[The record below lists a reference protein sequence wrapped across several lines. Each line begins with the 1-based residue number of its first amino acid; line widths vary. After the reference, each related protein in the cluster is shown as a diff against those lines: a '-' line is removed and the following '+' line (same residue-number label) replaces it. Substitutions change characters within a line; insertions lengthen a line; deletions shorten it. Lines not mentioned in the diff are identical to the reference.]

1 MTWFQNRERP
11 SRRSAVSMVAIAAA
25 AMLLVNSQIAAQTAS
40 TSDRWVGTW
49 ATAEVG
55 RPQVPPPAP
64 PPAPAAVTPGQ
75 PPAAPAPPAP
85 FLHFN
90 NQTLRQIVRTSIGG
104 NRARVAIA
112 NTFGTAPLTIGAAH
126 IALRAKE
133 SAIAP
138 ESDRALTF
146 SGRPTITIPSGAVV
160 YSDPVDLNVPA
171 LADVAVD
178 LYLPGNTNTT
188 SPVTMHN
195 GARQTSYVSQ
205 TGNHVGIA
213 ALPVVATTQSW
224 FFLTRVEVTA
234 PEQAG
239 AIVAFGDSITDG
251 AASTADTNRRWPNRL
266 AERLM
271 AQPGTV
277 RMAVLNAGI
286 GGNRVL
292 SEGNFN
298 AGINALARFERD
310 ALGQSGV
317 THVIVLEGI
326 NDISN
331 ARQNPTPTAEDIIAI
346 HRQMIDRAHTRGI
359 KIIGATL
366 TPNEGC
372 TCFTKEGEAKRQA
385 INQWIR
391 TGGSYDGV
399 IDFDTI
405 TRDPA
410 QPARFLPAYD
420 SGDHLHPSDAGY
432 QAMGDGIDLTLLR
445 LDPGV
450 QRVAT
455 GR

>member
-1 MTWFQNRERP
+1 MVPESGETDSPICRQHGRDRG
-11 SRRSAVSMVAIAAA
+11 RRDAAGEFTHRGADRVHLRSLGWHVGHRRGRASSGSAAG
-25 AMLLVNSQIAAQTAS
+25 
-40 TSDRWVGTW
+40 TSAGARRGHT
-49 ATAEVG
+49 
-55 RPQVPPPAP
+55 
-64 PPAPAAVTPGQ
+64 GQ
-75 PPAAPAPPAP
+75 PPAAPAQPAP

-178 LYLPGNTNTT
+178 LYLPGNTNTA

-251 AASTADTNRRWPNRL
+251 SASTADTNRRWPNRL

-277 RMAVLNAGI
+277 KMAVLNAGI

-372 TCFTKEGEAKRQA
+372 TCSTKEGEAKRQA

-391 TGGSYDGV
+391 TGGAYDGV

-410 QPARFLPAYD
+410 QPAD
-420 SGDHLHPSDAGY
+420 SC
-432 QAMGDGIDLTLLR
+432 
-445 LDPGV
+445 PGTTPGTICI
-450 QRVAT
+450 RAT
-455 GR
+455 RAIRRWGTASI

>member
-1 MTWFQNRERP
+1 MKCFQIVVA
-11 SRRSAVSMVAIAAA
+11 AV
-25 AMLLVNSQIAAQTAS
+25 LLLHSSPWAQTGP
-40 TSDRWVGTW
+40 TSGRWVGTW

-55 RPQVPPPAP
+55 RPQFPPPPPAP
-64 PPAPAAVTPGQ
+64 VAARQGAQGQ
-75 PPAAPAPPAP
+75 PATAPAPPAP

-104 NRARVAIA
+104 NRARIVLS

-126 IALRAKE
+126 VALRGRE

-138 ESDRALTF
+138 AAGRALTF
-146 SGRPTITIPSGAVV
+146 SGRPTITIPSGAMV
-160 YSDPVDLNVPA
+160 YSDPVDLDVPP
-171 LADVAVD
+171 LADLAVD
-178 LYLPGNTNTT
+178 VYLPGSTNTP

-195 GARQTSYVSQ
+195 GARQTSYISQ
-205 TGNHVGIA
+205 TGNHTGIP

-224 FFLTRVEVTA
+224 FILTRVEVMA
-234 PEQAG
+234 PEQTG

-251 AASTADTNRRWPNRL
+251 AGSTPDMNRRWPDRL

-271 AQPGTV
+271 AQPGSAK
-277 RMAVLNAGI
+277 MGVLNAGI

-298 AGINALARFERD
+298 AGVNALARFERD

-346 HRQMIDRAHTRGI
+346 HKQMIERARTRGV
-359 KIIGATL
+359 KIYGATL

-372 TCFTKEGEAKRQA
+372 GCFTREGEAKRQA

-391 TGGSYDGV
+391 TGGAYDGV
-399 IDFDTI
+399 IDFDAI

-410 QPARFLPAYD
+410 QPGKFLAAYD

-432 QAMGDGIDLTLLR
+432 QAMGNGIDLALFEAR
-445 LDPGV
+445 AAGA
-450 QRVAT
+450 RVAA

>member
-1 MTWFQNRERP
+1 MAWFQNWERP
-11 SRRSAVSMVAIAAA
+11 TRRSAISVVAIAAVA
-25 AMLLVNSQIAAQTAS
+25 TLLVNSRITAQTGS
-40 TSDRWVGTW
+40 SSGHWVGTW

-55 RPQVPPPAP
+55 RPQTAP
-64 PPAPAAVTPGQ
+64 PPAAPAPAPPGQ
-75 PPAAPAPPAP
+75 PATAPAPPAP

-90 NQTLRQIVRTSIGG
+90 NQTLRQIVRASIGG
-104 NRARVAIA
+104 ARVRVVLS

-126 IALRAKE
+126 VALRDKE
-133 SAIAP
+133 SAIAAT
-138 ESDRALTF
+138 SGRALTF
-146 SGRPTITIPSGAVV
+146 SGRPTITIPSGASVS
-160 YSDPVDLNVPA
+160 SDPVELNIPA
-171 LADVAVD
+171 LAVLAVD
-178 LYLPGNTNTT
+178 LYLPGNTNTP

-195 GARQTSYVSQ
+195 GARQTSYISQ
-205 TGNHVGIA
+205 TGNHAGVP

-224 FFLTRVEVTA
+224 FVLTRVEVMA
-234 PEQAG
+234 PEGSG

-251 AASTADTNRRWPNRL
+251 AASTPDMNKRWPDRL

-271 AQPGTV
+271 AQPGTA

-298 AGINALARFERD
+298 AGVNALARFERD
-310 ALGQSGV
+310 VLGQSGV

-346 HRQMIDRAHTRGI
+346 HKQMIERARTRGV
-359 KIIGATL
+359 KIYGATL

-372 TCFTKEGEAKRQA
+372 GCFTKEGEAKRQA

-391 TGGSYDGV
+391 TGKAYDGA
-399 IDFDTI
+399 IDFDVI

-410 QPARFLPAYD
+410 QPGRFLAAYD

-432 QAMGDGIDLTLLR
+432 QAMGDGIDLALFTSGPVSAR
-445 LDPGV
+445 
-450 QRVAT
+450 AAA

>member
-1 MTWFQNRERP
+1 MKWFQT
-11 SRRSAVSMVAIAAA
+11 VVV
-25 AMLLVNSQIAAQTAS
+25 AMLLTSSSIGAQVGS
-40 TSDRWVGTW
+40 GSGHWVGTW

-55 RPQVPPPAP
+55 RPQTPP
-64 PPAPAAVTPGQ
+64 PPAPAAVAQPPQGQ
-75 PPAAPAPPAP
+75 PPAPAAPPAP

-104 NRARVAIA
+104 NRVRIVLS

-126 IALRAKE
+126 VALRDRE
-133 SAIAP
+133 SAIAAG
-138 ESDRALTF
+138 SGGALTF

-160 YSDPVDLNVPA
+160 YSDPVALDIPA
-171 LADVAVD
+171 LADLAVD
-178 LYLPGNTNTT
+178 IYLPGNTNTP

-205 TGNHVGIA
+205 TGNHAGIP

-224 FFLTRVEVTA
+224 FLLTRVEVMA

-251 AASTADTNRRWPNRL
+251 AASTPDMNKRWPDRL

-271 AQPGTV
+271 AQPGNA
-277 RMAVLNAGI
+277 RMGVLNAGI

-292 SEGNFN
+292 SEAAFN
-298 AGINALARFERD
+298 AGVNALARFERD

-346 HRQMIDRAHTRGI
+346 HKQMIERARTRGV
-359 KIIGATL
+359 KIFGATL

-372 TCFTKEGEAKRQA
+372 GCFTKEGEAKRQA

-391 TGGSYDGV
+391 TGNAYDGV
-399 IDFDTI
+399 IDFDAI

-410 QPARFLPAYD
+410 QPGRFLTAYD

-432 QAMGDGIDLTLLR
+432 QAMGEGIDLALFK
-445 LDPGV
+445 PGPV
-450 QRVAT
+450 SARAAA

>member
-1 MTWFQNRERP
+1 MRWFQNRERP
-11 SRRSAVSMVAIAAA
+11 TRRSAVSLVAIAATV
-25 AMLLVNSQIAAQTAS
+25 MLLVNSPVAAQTAS
-40 TSDRWVGTW
+40 SADRWVGTW

-55 RPQVPPPAP
+55 RPQLPPPAP
-64 PPAPAAVTPGQ
+64 PPAPAAATPGQ
-75 PPAAPAPPAP
+75 PPPAPAAPAP

-104 NRARVAIA
+104 SRVRIAIA

-133 SAIAP
+133 SALAP

-160 YSDPVDLNVPA
+160 YSDSVNLTVPA

-178 LYLPGNTNTT
+178 LYLPGNTNTA

-195 GARQTSYVSQ
+195 GARQTSYISQ
-205 TGNHVGIA
+205 TGNHVGVS

-224 FFLTRVEVTA
+224 FFLTRVEVIA

-251 AASTADTNRRWPNRL
+251 AASTMDANRRWPNRL

-271 AQPGTV
+271 AQPAGA

-298 AGINALARFERD
+298 AGVNALARFERD
-310 ALGQSGV
+310 ALGQNGV
-317 THVIVLEGI
+317 THIIVLEGI

-346 HRQMIDRAHTRGI
+346 HKQMIDRAHAKGVR
-359 KIIGATL
+359 IIGATL

-372 TCFTKEGEAKRQA
+372 GCFTSEGEAKRQA

-391 TGGSYDGV
+391 TGGAYDGV
-399 IDFDTI
+399 IDFEAI

-410 QPARFLPAYD
+410 QPARFLPTFD
-420 SGDHLHPSDAGY
+420 SGDHLHPNDAGY
-432 QAMGDGIDLTLLR
+432 QAMGDGIDLTLFR
-445 LDPGV
+445 PAPAA